1 MLNFIE
7 GNPMIRELHVFGDG
21 KVDVMPSEVK
31 RLMSEHAPLVTLKLE
46 PYAFTADDAIKTIQ
60 ELNALKEFRFQLN
73 NELQYD
79 QFVIQLDSEWQLVHG
94 SKRIITVRR

>member
-1 MLNFIE
+1 
-7 GNPMIRELHVFGDG
+7 MIRELHVFGDG
-21 KVDVMPSEVK
+21 KVDVMPSEVE
-31 RLMSEHAPLVTLKLE
+31 RLISEHAPLVTLKLE
-46 PYAFTADDAIKTIQ
+46 PYAFTADDTIKMIQ